1 MNWKHLLISFVTLS
15 CIVILQVSVVPLLA
29 INRVFPD
36 LMYLA
41 AVSSSL
47 AKNGVWGAQVGFIAG
62 FLSDVI
68 SGRYIGI
75 RGVCYAL
82 GAYLAGIMTAKVYR
96 FHFLSVIATTFL
108 TYILVE
114 TVYLSLTAMFGFTVH
129 PGAVLFSVIIPAAA
143 YNGILQP
150 VVYALHRRLRAEGDF
165 MEFDEGQETV

>member
-1 MNWKHLLISFVTLS
+1 VNCKHLLISFVTLS
-15 CIVILQVSVVPLLA
+15 GILILQVSVVPLLA

-36 LMYLA
+36 FMYLA

-68 SGRYIGI
+68 SGRYIGV
-75 RGVCYAL
+75 RGVCFAL

-96 FHFLSVIATTFL
+96 FHFLSVIAITFL

-114 TVYLSLTAMFGFTVH
+114 TVYLSLIAIFGSTIN
-129 PGAVLFSVIIPAAA
+129 PKAVLFSVIIPAAA

-150 VVYALHRRLRAEGDF
+150 AVHVLHRRLRAEGDL